1 MRLLILFVKIPCYF
15 FDSFRNILIDI
26 IRLFLFSPADTI
38 RAGFGKYRTVMSRK
52 HLIWTFSLALL
63 ILIALSL
70 PPGDVSA
77 RPLPQETQETGSET
91 LTAADVIQAVNQ
103 LRIENGLLPLNTHP
117 VLMQVAEW
125 EANAIAGGAPGHTR
139 PNGLTLGQWLI
150 SLGYPLSGDL
160 TLDGYRS
167 ENWIAASSAQQAVE
181 LWLGDV
187 PHTNTML
194 SPDRSDIGAAIAVG
208 DQTYIVLET
217 ALQTN
222 SGEMQSAAN
231 EILTAIAQGGYSA
244 SGDSSVPQYIIPV
257 KRSTARPDGDV
268 IHKVQ
273 YGQSLWSIAIT
284 YNTTIDQIR
293 AWNNLWEDTEIY
305 NGQILLVQKGATQPP
320 PPTTTPLPSPTT
332 FFVTVTPTVYSTPRT
347 TTVQS
352 AAATPD
358 ADKNH
363 SASPSTPSIWAGVIV
378 LIALSAGIIGTW
390 ISSAR
395 SPK

>member
-1 MRLLILFVKIPCYF
+1 MLR
-15 FDSFRNILIDI
+15 
-26 IRLFLFSPADTI
+26 
-38 RAGFGKYRTVMSRK
+38 KYS
-52 HLIWTFSLALL
+52 IWTFFLALL
-63 ILIALSL
+63 ILITLSL
-70 PPGDVSA
+70 PPRDVSA
-77 RPLPQETQETGSET
+77 RPLSQETEGET

-181 LWLGDV
+181 RWLGDV

-194 SPDRSDIGAAIAVG
+194 SPDRSDIGAAVAVG

-222 SGEMQSAAN
+222 SGEMQSAAYD
-231 EILTAIAQGGYSA
+231 ILTAIAQGGYSA

-305 NGQILLVQKGATQPP
+305 NGQVLLVQKGATQPP
-320 PPTTTPLPSPTT
+320 PPTTMPLPSPTT
-332 FFVTVTPTVYSTPRT
+332 FFVTATPTVSGTPRT

-352 AAATPD
+352 ATTIAST
-358 ADKNH
+358 DKSH
-363 SASPSTPSIWAGVIV
+363 SKGPSKPSIWAGVIV

-390 ISSAR
+390 VSSAR

>member
-1 MRLLILFVKIPCYF
+1 MLR
-15 FDSFRNILIDI
+15 
-26 IRLFLFSPADTI
+26 
-38 RAGFGKYRTVMSRK
+38 KYQ
-52 HLIWTFSLALL
+52 IWTFSLALL
-63 ILIALSL
+63 ILIILSPL
-70 PPGDVSA
+70 PEDVSA
-77 RPLPQETQETGSET
+77 RPLLQETQEPGVTPP
-91 LTAADVIQAVNQ
+91 TAAEVIQAVNQ

-160 TLDGYRS
+160 SLDGYRS
-167 ENWIAASSAQQAVE
+167 ENWIAANTAQMAVE
-181 LWLGDV
+181 LWLGDG

-194 SPDRSDIGAAIAVG
+194 SPDRSDIGAAVVVG

-222 SGEMQSAAN
+222 TGEMQSAAN
-231 EILTAIAQGGYSA
+231 DLLTAISQGGYSP
-244 SGDSSVPQYIIPV
+244 SGDSYVPQYIIPV

-305 NGQILLVQKGATQPP
+305 NGQILLVQKDATQP
-320 PPTTTPLPSPTT
+320 PPTTTPLSSPTP
-332 FFVTVTPTVYSTPRT
+332 FFVTATPTVSSTPRT
-347 TTVQS
+347 TTGQS
-352 AAATPD
+352 ETIIPD
-358 ADKNH
+358 TDEKR
-363 SASPSTPSIWAGVIV
+363 STQPSTSSIWAGVIV
-378 LIALSAGIIGTW
+378 LIALSVGIIGTW

-395 SPK
+395 SPR